1 LPQSLR
7 ALHSRSASRSRWR
20 YRMAT
25 MATDRVLRMLHE
37 LRTEMR
43 ESQAEMRENFAK
55 LIVLLDRKI
64 AAQRAARET
73 PLDSELAH
81 RLTGRSARRST
92 K

>member
-1 LPQSLR
+1 
-7 ALHSRSASRSRWR
+7 
-20 YRMAT
+20 MAT

-64 AAQRAARET
+64 AAQRAARES
-73 PLDSELAH
+73 PLDRELAP
-81 RLTGRSARRST
+81 RLTKQSARRST
-92 K
+92 R